1 MQIQNLVQV
10 KLCTEHGRAFSF
22 LRYIPSLTSSPCK
35 QIKSMRNRTLTNKYK
50 ALTTTNNKSNLE
62 KPDINKQL
70 TRIKW

>member
-35 QIKSMRNRTLTNKYK
+35 QIKLMRNRTNSQAMHKTNKQIQI
-50 ALTTTNNKSNLE
+50 LT
-62 KPDINKQL
+62 I
-70 TRIKW
+70 